1 MNADL
6 SLASLLRA
14 IERMEARAGSEAEG
28 FTCEPRYILVDSWAF
43 EFALADRRKRR
54 RMWRKMKRAG
64 RVQKGRVVL

>member
-6 SLASLLRA
+6 SLASLIQA
-14 IERMEARAGSEAEG
+14 ISDLEAAAGSGPAAAKI
-28 FTCEPRYILVDSWAF
+28 EPTHILVDPWAF

-64 RVQKGRVVL
+64 RVQNGTVIL